1 VAATVAVAGLPV
13 AAASPGERQILV
25 AFGACATLLQGVA
38 VFRGAFVWAATS
50 AGVLLVEYAIVVVVA
65 PAARGPVAVAFGC
78 GLLLAAELAAW
89 SVDLAR
95 AGREPVRLAWRR
107 AGTLA
112 TLTLGS
118 AVMAAVV
125 VLPAE
130 LLGTRHGVVV
140 RGAGVAAA
148 VAAVA
153 ILAWLSIRA
162 AIRPAHPG
170 WAKARRR

>member
-1 VAATVAVAGLPV
+1 MTEALCVDATCSAVCFTSTGKLH
-13 AAASPGERQILV
+13 ERL
-25 AFGACATLLQGVA
+25 
-38 VFRGAFVWAATS
+38 
-50 AGVLLVEYAIVVVVA
+50 YA
-65 PAARGPVAVAFGC
+65 PH
-78 GLLLAAELAAW
+78 
-89 SVDLAR
+89 
-95 AGREPVRLAWRR
+95 
-107 AGTLA
+107 TLA

-118 AVMAAVV
+118 AVMAAIV

-148 VAAVA
+148 VAAAVAAVA
-153 ILAWLSIRA
+153 ILAWLSIRS